1 MVKEWHIYLLIGW
14 KWWGHQLIATSVV
27 GSFFFFLNWLLSILI
42 LLQCIIIFIYFM
54 CFSIDLF
61 SSSFFTPTT
70 LSATLPFWTST
81 NVGNWWTWSAW
92 DTSCYHLYQELKS
105 VLKWWKSII
114 TKKKNIIYI
123 LCMLHEECWQIIIF
137 FLRHSFEHIK
147 IYWIWQNF
155 VSFTL
160 YLIILL
166 WFCIFQL

>member
-92 DTSCYHLYQELKS
+92 DTSCYHLYHEYKS

-114 TKKKNIIYI
+114 RKKKYHLYI
-123 LCMLHEECWQIIIF
+123 MYVAKMLAIHF
-137 FLRHSFEHIK
+137 FTHSFEHILF
-147 IYWIWQNF
+147 Y
-155 VSFTL
+155 
-160 YLIILL
+160 
-166 WFCIFQL
+166 